1 MSPDTIPIW
10 LVAVLLVGIVLG
22 GGLVAWWKRPCATD
36 QPNVTTMLPI
46 QALLDSIDDLAWI
59 KDADSRF
66 ILVNRKFG
74 DVFGVAPDSLIGK
87 TDSDLS
93 DTDLAEQ
100 YLQDDRR
107 VMHTRQPS
115 RREEKIA
122 RGPGQYGWSE
132 TVKVPVLDA
141 GGRVVGTAGVAR
153 DITERRQAQEILEA
167 RVQERTQELSSTVE
181 QLKTTQTEL
190 VTREKMAA
198 LGSMVAGIAH
208 ELNTPIG
215 NSLVVASTLLD
226 EANSFGAQVKA
237 GGLTR
242 SALTDYVA
250 RTHHGAD
257 ILLSSL
263 HKAAE
268 LVASFKQVA
277 VDQASALRR
286 AFILD
291 KTVNEI
297 VAILGPTL
305 SKLPHRLEC
314 HIPPDIRLDSYPGAL
329 GQVLTNLI
337 NNAMVHAF
345 EGRSNGCVRLV
356 AALEGACHVKITV
369 QDDGTGIPT
378 EDLSRIFDP
387 FFTTKLGRGGSG
399 LGLSIVYSLVNE
411 ALQGHISVE
420 TDPGPGCRFVM
431 TLPLNPPIIGEHS
444 DDEGSGGMAIDE
456 RRLP

>member
-1 MSPDTIPIW
+1 MSPDMTPIW
-10 LVAVLLVGIVLG
+10 LVVALLVGIALG
-22 GGLVAWWKRPCATD
+22 GALVAWRTRRRAA
-36 QPNVTTMLPI
+36 NHASATTMLPI

-59 KDADSRF
+59 KDAESHF

-74 DVFGVAPDSLIGK
+74 DVFGVAPKSLIGK
-87 TDSDLS
+87 TDFDLS
-93 DTDLAEQ
+93 TVDLAEQ
-100 YLQDDRR
+100 YLQDDQR

-115 RREEKIA
+115 RREEKIT
-122 RGPGQYGWSE
+122 RGPDQYGWSE
-132 TVKVPVLDA
+132 TIKVPVLDA
-141 GGRVVGTAGVAR
+141 NGRVVGTAGVAR

-167 RVQERTQELSSTVE
+167 RVQERTRELSRTVE

-215 NSLVVASTLLD
+215 NSLMVASTLLD
-226 EANSFGAQVKA
+226 DANSFDAQLKA

-242 SALTDYVA
+242 SALTDYLT
-250 RTHHGAD
+250 RTHQGAD
-257 ILLSSL
+257 ILLHSL

-268 LVASFKQVA
+268 LVSSFKQVA
-277 VDQASALRR
+277 VDQASTLRR

-305 SKLPHRLEC
+305 GKLPHRLVC
-314 HIPPDIRLDSYPGAL
+314 DIPPNISLDSYPGAL

-345 EGRSNGCVRLV
+345 EGRSNGYVRLV
-356 AALEGACHVKITV
+356 AALDGESHVKIMV
-369 QDDGTGIPT
+369 QDNGNGIPT
-378 EDLSRIFDP
+378 EHMPRLFDP

-399 LGLSIVYSLVNE
+399 LGLSIVYSLVSE

-420 TDPGPGCRFVM
+420 TDPGEGSRFVVI
-431 TLPLNPPIIGEHS
+431 LPLNPPIIGEHRS
-444 DDEGSGGMAIDE
+444 EDSKA
-456 RRLP
+456 R

>member
-1 MSPDTIPIW
+1 MNADMGALIG
-10 LVAVLLVGIVLG
+10 LVVALLAGIALG
-22 GGLVAWWKRPCATD
+22 AGLVAWSTRRSQAEHASAA
-36 QPNVTTMLPI
+36 TMLPI

-74 DVFGVAPDSLIGK
+74 DVFGVAPASLIGK
-87 TDSDLS
+87 TDFDLS
-93 DTDLAEQ
+93 APALAEQ
-100 YLQDDRR
+100 YLQDDLR

-115 RREEKIA
+115 RREERIT
-122 RGPGQYGWSE
+122 RGPDQYGWSE

-141 GGRVVGTAGVAR
+141 SGRVVGTAGVAR
-153 DITERRQAQEILEA
+153 DITERRQAQEILES
-167 RVQERTQELSSTVE
+167 RVRERTQELSSTVE

-215 NSLVVASTLLD
+215 NSLLVASTLLED
-226 EANSFGAQVKA
+226 ANALDAQVKA

-242 SALTDYVA
+242 AALTDYLT
-250 RTHHGAD
+250 RSHDGAD
-257 ILLSSL
+257 ILLHSL

-268 LVASFKQVA
+268 LITSFKQVA
-277 VDQASALRR
+277 VDQASTSRR
-286 AFILD
+286 PFILD
-291 KTVNEI
+291 KMVNEI

-305 SKLPHRLEC
+305 RKLPHNLEC
-314 HIPPDIRLDSYPGAL
+314 HIPPDIRLNSYPGAL
-329 GQVLTNLI
+329 GQVMTNLI
-337 NNAMVHAF
+337 NNAMIHAF

-356 AALEGACHVKITV
+356 AARDGEHQVKITV
-369 QDDGTGIPT
+369 QDDGSGIPP
-378 EDLSRIFDP
+378 EHMHRIFDP

-411 ALQGHISVE
+411 TLQGHIAVE
-420 TDPGPGCRFVM
+420 TDPGHGSRFVV
-431 TLPLNPPIIGEHS
+431 TLPLNPPLTG
-444 DDEGSGGMAIDE
+444 D
-456 RRLP
+456 PT